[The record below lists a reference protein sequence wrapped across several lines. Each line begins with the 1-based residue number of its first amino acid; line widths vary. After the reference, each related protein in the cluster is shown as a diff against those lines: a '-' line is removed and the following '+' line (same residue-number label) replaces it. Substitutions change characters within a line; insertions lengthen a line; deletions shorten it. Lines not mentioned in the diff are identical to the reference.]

1 MFTKLCLGFICSFL
15 LSVACPIVS
24 AQSEGGVI
32 YRAAESSVFLIYL
45 NDANGQPTALGSGF
59 LIGPRLIITNAHV
72 VAGGTPVIAV
82 GPVRIPAKIIKT
94 DERNDLALL
103 GVDVDLTSKPLSV
116 STEKTET
123 GDRAFVIGNPEGLE
137 KTLSE
142 GIVSSLRD
150 VDGLKLLQIT
160 NPISHGSSGGP
171 VLNVKG
177 QVIGVTVSM
186 LKEGQNL
193 NFAIPASVLTSFMTA
208 KEVATTTDAEGS
220 LQELESAIGKRS
232 GPYSD
237 DANSEYQI
245 KTQAIAR
252 LIKQILSTND
262 PRILLKLAHT
272 AQNEDYDLSL
282 QAAKKAESLK
292 PSPDAKLAIAEA
304 LNFLEIF
311 QTGDDK
317 TKEQNEAASYAQS
330 ALKESKV
337 PTGELL
343 STLAWSKEEQGNKTE
358 ALAFYTKALNAP
370 QGLWAVDREVIL
382 RGMIR
387 NSAALKLSS
396 QRRTYFSQLVSTGK
410 VTAEE
415 WSDEAYHLIDDDNQI
430 AAAVA
435 DFRQAGGLSEDGIY
449 WCRAVLN
456 ETRLPHYDIDLLLS
470 DGKMCLTKETVA
482 PTKNIADLNAV
493 LVAVNVF
500 VANALNTRG
509 VYTEALN
516 YAREATKLGP
526 TDFSGF
532 DAMGDAYYYLQR
544 YTESASAEKEAIRLS
559 NGKYS
564 YTHFRLGSAYFELE
578 QWKSAQDSF
587 EQAWEEDQRNDAAA
601 YNVAASLSR
610 QGHYSEA
617 AQWYRKVLQVNPNRE
632 DKADLLKK
640 IEALSQ

>member
-1 MFTKLCLGFICSFL
+1 MFIQL
-15 LSVACPIVS
+15 LRVFAFVSLVSVASPIVS
-24 AQSEGGVI
+24 AQSEGGAI
-32 YRAAESSVFLIYL
+32 YRATESSVFLIYR
-45 NDANGQPTALGSGF
+45 NDANGQPSALGSGF

-72 VAGGTPVIAV
+72 VAGGTPVITV
-82 GPVRIPAKIIKT
+82 GPVRIPAKVIKT
-94 DERNDLALL
+94 DELNDLALL

-116 STEKTET
+116 TTEKTET

-171 VLNVKG
+171 VLNMKG

-193 NFAIPASVLTSFMTA
+193 NFAIPASVLMSFMAAT
-208 KEVATTTDAEGS
+208 EVTTTVDAKGS
-220 LQELESAIGKRS
+220 LQDLKSAIDNRTET
-232 GPYSD
+232 YSE
-237 DANSEYQI
+237 DASSEYQI
-245 KTQAIAR
+245 KTKAIAR
-252 LIKQILSTND
+252 LMKGILSTND
-262 PRILLKLAHT
+262 PETLIKLAHI
-272 AQNEDYDLSL
+272 AQDEDFDLSL
-282 QAAKKAESLK
+282 QAAKKAEALK
-292 PSPDAKLAIAEA
+292 PSADAKLAIAQA
-304 LNFLEIF
+304 LNLLELF

-317 TKEQNEAASYAQS
+317 VKEQNEAANYAQS
-330 ALKESKV
+330 ALKETKV

-343 STLAWSKEEQGNKTE
+343 STLAWSKEVQGNNTE

-370 QGLWAVDREVIL
+370 RGTWGIDRETIL
-382 RGMIR
+382 RGVIR

-396 QRRTYFSQLVSTGK
+396 QRGTYFSQLASTGK
-410 VTAEE
+410 ATAQE
-415 WSDEAYHLIDDDNQI
+415 WSDEGYRLLDEKQT

-435 DFRQAGGLSEDGIY
+435 DFQQAGGLSEDGIY
-449 WCRAVLN
+449 WCRAALSEPN
-456 ETRLPHYDIDLLLS
+456 LPHFDIDVLLR
-470 DGKMCLTKETVA
+470 DGKTCLTKETVA
-482 PTKNIADLNAV
+482 PTKNIADLNGV
-493 LVAVNVF
+493 LTTVNVSL
-500 VANALNTRG
+500 ANALNTRG

-532 DAMGDAYYYLQR
+532 DAMGDAFYYLQR
-544 YTESASAEKEAIRLS
+544 YTESVSAEKEAIRLS

-587 EQAWEEDQRNDAAA
+587 EQAWQEDQRNDIAA

-610 QGHYSEA
+610 QGYYSDA
-617 AQWYRKVLQVNPNRE
+617 AQWYRKVLRVNPNRE
-632 DKADLLKK
+632 DKAELLKK
-640 IEALSQ
+640 IEALSR